1 MPRLVIHQHG
11 QNSQVF
17 ELSGDRPISIGRAK
31 SSDLV
36 LEDPAVSRVHGV
48 IRSNPDGRWEIIDRS
63 NTNGV
68 VINGRATKEAVLNSN
83 DEIVMGNFKLRF
95 EDSAERKI
103 VSYGTTTLPG
113 SVTTLV
119 NEYSGYSGSF
129 FPVEPVGA
137 SLSAP
142 ASEPK
147 GKAEAANAKLDALE
161 KENRLLRLL
170 YRVNQELGQIQTVS
184 ELTRRILDLVLEIE
198 GAERAFAMLLEEE
211 GAAKGDST
219 KGSYSFKPALIR
231 TRSELPGDSKNA
243 PNLVI
248 SSTIIRQVMQTG
260 QPMLVTDGQ
269 ADPRFAASASI
280 ISAGIQSAMCAP
292 LGIGKNVRGLLYA
305 DNLQKRG
312 MFTLE
317 HLNIFAVIAVQS
329 GLAVDRLKPKPEP
342 VGTTH

>member
-1 MPRLVIHQHG
+1 MPRLVVHHEG

-17 ELSGDRPISIGRAK
+17 ELSGDRPVSIGRAK

-36 LEDPAVSRVHGV
+36 LEDPAVSRVHG
-48 IRSNPDGRWEIIDRS
+48 ILRSNPDGRWEIIDRS

-68 VINGRATKEAVLNSN
+68 VINGRSTKEAILNSN
-83 DEIVMGNFKLRF
+83 DEIEMGNFTLRF

-103 VSYGTTTLPG
+103 VSYGTATLPG
-113 SVTTLV
+113 SVAKLV

-129 FPVEPVGA
+129 YPMEPVAA
-137 SLSAP
+137 SPNSP
-142 ASEPK
+142 EPK
-147 GKAEAANAKLDALE
+147 GKAEAASAKLDALE

-170 YRVNQELGQIQTVS
+170 YRVNQELGQIQSVN

-198 GAERAFAMLLEEE
+198 GAERAFAMLLEDDA
-211 GAAKGDST
+211 AAKADFA
-219 KGSYSFKPALIR
+219 KGNYTFKPAVIR
-231 TRSELPGDSKNA
+231 QRSETPVDQKN
-243 PNLVI
+243 PPKLVI
-248 SSTIIRQVMQTG
+248 SRTIIKQVMQSG
-260 QPMLVTDGQ
+260 LPMLVTDGQ

-312 MFTLE
+312 MFTVE

-329 GLAVDRLKPKPEP
+329 GLAVDRLKPKHEP
-342 VGTTH
+342 VPTH